1 MYDSNQLFTI
11 NDLHSLEPVFL
22 DAGLIFYFTFY
33 LLGGVRTRPTH
44 PLPTSLG
51 RVTTC
56 TTDSS
61 GIGARRRL
69 GHDATNTTQQGRH
82 AAAMRS
88 VANLLWALVIYHAA
102 SLC

>member
-1 MYDSNQLFTI
+1 MLDLFFI
-11 NDLHSLEPVFL
+11 LH
-22 DAGLIFYFTFY
+22 FTY
-33 LLGGVRTRPTH
+33 WGGVRTHPTH
-44 PLPTSLG
+44 PLPTGLG

-56 TTDSS
+56 TADSS

-102 SLC
+102 TLC